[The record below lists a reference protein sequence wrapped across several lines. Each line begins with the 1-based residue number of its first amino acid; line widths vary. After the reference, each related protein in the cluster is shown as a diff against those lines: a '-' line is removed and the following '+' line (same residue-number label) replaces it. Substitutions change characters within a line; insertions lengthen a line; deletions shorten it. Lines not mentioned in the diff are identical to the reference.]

1 MASGGIGIVVAT
13 EYRKIMKNLKTIFS
27 LSVLVLISSCAK
39 EVKQNNRPDWI
50 DKPDG
55 YFVGRCATHVKGPI
69 AQEQCAYRKGLAY
82 IAMSKGVSVDVS
94 SKMMMR
100 QSSTEKTGSS
110 YGQVQAVVKMD
121 EKNIRV
127 SGSIIDKWHD
137 KASDVMYVLIKEN

>member
-1 MASGGIGIVVAT
+1 MQKIIAVTGLGIVM
-13 EYRKIMKNLKTIFS
+13 I
-27 LSVLVLISSCAK
+27 LSACAK
-39 EVKQNNRPDWI
+39 EVKSDRPEWI

-55 YFVGRCATHVKGPI
+55 YFVGKCATHVRGLI

-94 SKMMMR
+94 SKMTMK

-137 KASDVMYVLIKEN
+137 KVSDIMYVLIKEN

>member
-1 MASGGIGIVVAT
+1 MRNIIVTSGLCV
-13 EYRKIMKNLKTIFS
+13 LLIFS
-27 LSVLVLISSCAK
+27 GCTQ

-55 YFVGRCATHVKGPI
+55 YFVGKCATHVKGLI

-94 SKMMMR
+94 SQMTMK
-100 QSSTEKTGSS
+100 QTSTEKTGNS
-110 YGQVQAVVKMD
+110 YGQVQAVVRMD
-121 EKNIRV
+121 EKNIKV

-137 KASDVMYVLIKEN
+137 KVSDIMYVLIKEN

>member
-1 MASGGIGIVVAT
+1 MK
-13 EYRKIMKNLKTIFS
+13 KIITLVCI
-27 LSVLVLISSCAK
+27 VLISMISACTK

-55 YFVGRCATHVKGPI
+55 YFVGKCATHVKGTI

-94 SKMMMR
+94 SQMTIK
-100 QSSTEKTGSS
+100 QSATEKTGSS

-121 EKNIRV
+121 EKNIKV

-137 KASDVMYVLIKEN
+137 KVSDIMYVLIKEN

>member
-1 MASGGIGIVVAT
+1 MQKIIAAVGLGIVL
-13 EYRKIMKNLKTIFS
+13 I
-27 LSVLVLISSCAK
+27 LSACDK
-39 EVKQNNRPDWI
+39 EVKSDRPEWI
-50 DKPDG
+50 DNPNG
-55 YFVGRCATHVKGPI
+55 YFVGKCATHVRGPI

-94 SKMMMR
+94 SKMTMK

-137 KASDVMYVLIKEN
+137 KVSDIMYVLIKEN

>member
-1 MASGGIGIVVAT
+1 MRNIIVISGLCV
-13 EYRKIMKNLKTIFS
+13 LLIFS
-27 LSVLVLISSCAK
+27 GCAQ

-55 YFVGRCATHVKGPI
+55 YFVGKCATHVKGLI

-94 SKMMMR
+94 SQMTMK
-100 QSSTEKTGSS
+100 QTSTEKTGNS
-110 YGQVQAVVKMD
+110 YGQVQAVVRMD
-121 EKNIRV
+121 EKNIKV

-137 KASDVMYVLIKEN
+137 KVSDIMYVLIKEN